1 MKKSNLLI
9 FACILIGSICSCG
22 ERSSRDDKDLE
33 FEFVMVDSLVI
44 DILKTVRI
52 LDFHP
57 EKELYLIV
65 PQLSMEGHFMIIDKA
80 GEVVAE
86 NTLAEGPD
94 SFGLVTAR
102 MGFVGD
108 EIMVVTE
115 GSTYLYDLN
124 LKVQRSFTFEQ
135 GIRFRLINFTR
146 DNLSTFRTNDGAIAA
161 VVNMNDAFLQRYPE
175 DYFDTLN
182 MVHLQNAQTGEVKK
196 GGKLDESSAF
206 KQGVFIPFM
215 DNPIYFSDLNSTFIS
230 SMLWGDSILYQLDP
244 NDNFKITNKIHLE
257 RIAPNKL
264 ITVPWEDATRAA
276 VQEHRANNNR
286 LGGAFSE
293 VVGYGDEILVGYRTG
308 SDPNT
313 VFENQSEEQQ
323 QLETNS
329 RKKYHF
335 LIRDGVQV
343 GKPIEWTLPGKIL
356 LNVGPNRYL
365 QYGDQAELHEYEKD
379 YQCYYIYELREK
391 T

>member
-1 MKKSNLLI
+1 MKKSSLLI
-9 FACILIGSICSCG
+9 FVVFILISIYSCG
-22 ERSSRDDKDLE
+22 GSSSKEDRDIE
-33 FEFVMVDSLVI
+33 FEFVLVDSLVI
-44 DILKTVRI
+44 DILKTVHI
-52 LDFHP
+52 LDYHH
-57 EKELYLIV
+57 EKELYLII
-65 PQLSMEGHFMIIDKA
+65 PQNSMEGQYMILDKS
-80 GEVVAE
+80 GEIIAE

-102 MGFVGD
+102 VGFVGD

-115 GSTYLYDLN
+115 GSTYVYDLN
-124 LKVQRSFTFEQ
+124 LKVQRSFPFEQ

-146 DNLSTFRTNDGAIAA
+146 DNLSTFKTKDGNISA
-161 VVNMNDAFLQRYPE
+161 VVSMNDAFLQTYPA

-182 MVHLQNAQTGEVKK
+182 MVHLQNVKTGEVKK

-206 KQGVFIPFM
+206 KQGAFIPFF
-215 DNPIYFSDLNSTFIS
+215 DNPIYFSDLNSTYIS

-244 NDNFKITNKIHLE
+244 NDNFKVAHKVHLE
-257 RIAPNKL
+257 RITPNKL
-264 ITVPWEDATRAA
+264 ITVAWEEATRAA
-276 VQEHRANNNR
+276 VQKHRADNNR
-286 LGGAFSE
+286 FGGAFSE
-293 VVGYGDEILVGYRTG
+293 IVGYGDEVLVGYRTG

-313 VFENQSEEQQ
+313 VFENPSEEQR
-323 QLETNS
+323 QLETDS
-329 RKKYHF
+329 RKKYHYF
-335 LIRDGVQV
+335 IKDGKQI

-391 T
+391 S